1 MAKRIEISDDYI
13 KSLPLTTNRIEVKV
27 DREAFFSKYSIVS
40 YSGQIG
46 KKNIPYEYLSDTPC
60 LSIAGIRA
68 RYEENKYPYVKFFVM
83 TEKGKERVVIQS
95 LQKYPSLRIMVDT
108 LDSYPNEVQ
117 QRVFASLTINS
128 LGKKRKNRM
137 MYNNGS
143 LYLCDDKNFLIPKS
157 RKELVCLRIEVN
169 VYMNLTAKTAS
180 FSNPRSIDD
189 LKKHKYGVFQVG
201 KDIGGEKWLGMSLK
215 PVTFEGSIPK
225 NVNLENYYI
234 QRKRFSGNKN
244 TVPYWP
250 YNPENFYHGKLFAIW
265 QVLESVN
272 EAYSGI
278 VEIKFFDYPV
288 LYYNEYKSG
297 NDMLAF
303 MQEYLKG
310 KSIVFENPF
319 KADGAKK
326 MIVEFKEKA
335 QDLMDGKLLFPTSPK
350 GTEMLLSLCEPKED
364 NAAQTNYSKSM
375 QRMVRGSSALQHIV
389 FHNNEKEDELGKSEV
404 RRILIELVV
413 KDSLAN
419 RVMPP
424 SLRKGIKGWT
434 FYRYKVKD
442 GGVHGASLNVMENGK
457 INFENFG
464 TFNNDILGVS
474 LSTFA
479 NEHFHF
485 LHYQKINGFRDYKA
499 LTKDGNSYIIIDT
512 DEIPILDVAEIDE
525 GYGDI
530 VNKGEKLS
538 MFKRKKEAHKYLRGY
553 IGFHLWE
560 TEGLDGEPYCS
571 YSYISGN
578 HPQNMQILHSG
589 KMDKMPR
596 ARRIFILHEENPDTV
611 KDDIHEI
618 ADMMRY
624 GFGRWNEEMTYPF
637 PFKYLYE
644 YLDNECEIRLSKH
657 WDAF

>member
-1 MAKRIEISDDYI
+1 MASSKDYLNFI
-13 KSLPLTTNRIEVKV
+13 LE
-27 DREAFFSKYSIVS
+27 
-40 YSGQIG
+40 Q
-46 KKNIPYEYLSDTPC
+46 LSELD
-60 LSIAGIRA
+60 GITYRA
-68 RYEENKYPYVKFFVM
+68 MMGEFIIYYQNK
-83 TEKGKERVVIQS
+83 I
-95 LQKYPSLRIMVDT
+95 
-108 LDSYPNEVQ
+108 
-117 QRVFASLTINS
+117 
-128 LGKKRKNRM
+128 
-137 MYNNGS
+137 
-143 LYLCDDKNFLIPKS
+143 
-157 RKELVCLRIEVN
+157 
-169 VYMNLTAKTAS
+169 
-180 FSNPRSIDD
+180 
-189 LKKHKYGVFQVG
+189 
-201 KDIGGEKWLGMSLK
+201 IGGIYDDRLLVKDVRSARELM
-215 PVTFEGSIPK
+215 PDAP
-225 NVNLENYYI
+225 LEL
-234 QRKRFSGNKN
+234 
-244 TVPYWP
+244 PY
-250 YNPENFYHGKLFAIW
+250 
-265 QVLESVN
+265 
-272 EAYSGI
+272 
-278 VEIKFFDYPV
+278 
-288 LYYNEYKSG
+288 
-297 NDMLAF
+297 
-303 MQEYLKG
+303 
-310 KSIVFENPF
+310 
-319 KADGAKK
+319 DGAKK

-571 YSYISGN
+571 YSYISEGN
-578 HPQNMQILHSG
+578 
-589 KMDKMPR
+589 
-596 ARRIFILHEENPDTV
+596 
-611 KDDIHEI
+611 
-618 ADMMRY
+618 
-624 GFGRWNEEMTYPF
+624 
-637 PFKYLYE
+637 
-644 YLDNECEIRLSKH
+644 
-657 WDAF
+657 